1 MSFPR
6 RRESKLNILFNVIN
20 SLDPRL
26 HGDDRTTRMKKILI
40 IFTGLLLAFVTF
52 YFFKISQLDNKL
64 NPPSVII
71 QEKTT
76 YNFLLLGY
84 GGGVHEGTYL
94 TDTVIIAHI
103 DTKTNQVTLFSIPR
117 DLWVKLPTKSGS
129 DFHTKI
135 NSVYQAELFPKDYPD
150 LKKVSTK
157 MIISQ
162 ITGLPIDGYISLNFK
177 GFTEAIDILGG
188 VDINIEKAFIDS
200 QYPIDGK
207 EKDLCDQEELFKKAE
222 PYITPPF
229 DETERLNKF
238 KEDPKIEEFV
248 KNATDS
254 PELAFPCRYEK
265 LEFKTGLT
273 HMNGETALKYVRSRH
288 SETDGG
294 DFARA
299 RRQQKLIEVV
309 KNKVLSISFLSKII
323 PLMDEFK
330 KDVKTDINLDT
341 IKKFIS
347 QSDKIN
353 KFTISPFI
361 LTDQNIL
368 ENAVSDDRQYILV
381 PNEGIDNWDGLQ
393 KLINNTIN
401 DITPTSL
408 ATSPATLK

>member
-1 MSFPR
+1 
-6 RRESKLNILFNVIN
+6 
-20 SLDPRL
+20 
-26 HGDDRTTRMKKILI
+26 MKKII
-40 IFTGLLLAFVTF
+40 IIVTGLFLAFITF
-52 YFFKISQLDNKL
+52 YFFKISQLDNKF
-64 NPPSVII
+64 NPPSVITPK
-71 QEKTT
+71 KTT

-84 GGGVHEGTYL
+84 AGGLHEGTYL
-94 TDTVIIAHI
+94 TDTVIISHI

-117 DLWVKLPTKSGS
+117 DIWVQLPTRSGP

-135 NSVYQAELFPKDYPD
+135 NAVYQAELFPKDYPN

-188 VDINIEKAFIDS
+188 VDINIEKSFTDT

-238 KEDPKIEEFV
+238 KEDPKIEVFV

-265 LEFKTGLT
+265 LEFKNGLL
-273 HMNGETALKYVRSRH
+273 HMDGEIALKYSRSRH

-299 RRQQKLIEVV
+299 RRQQKLIEAV
-309 KNKVLSISFLSKII
+309 KNKVLSINFLSKII
-323 PLMDEFK
+323 SLMDEFK
-330 KDVKTDINLDT
+330 KDVKSDISLDI

-347 QSDKIN
+347 QSDLIKKYKIN
-353 KFTISPFI
+353 SFI
-361 LTDQNIL
+361 LTDQNVFK
-368 ENAVSDDRQYILV
+368 NAISDDRQYILV
-381 PNEGIDNWDGLQ
+381 PNEGIDNWNGLQ

-401 DITPTSL
+401 DITPTPL
-408 ATSPATLK
+408 ATPSVTLK